1 MQTTKILLVDD
12 HAILR
17 EGLRLLLEKAGLNVV
32 GEAADGREA
41 IANAREMKADLVV
54 MDIAM
59 PDLNGIDATRKLIG
73 ELPGTKVVALS
84 MNSDRRNVVQMFQ
97 AGALGYVL
105 KSSASAEIVRAVQ
118 AVGSGQTYVS
128 PSIGQVVIEA
138 LSGGATAGGGRGLS
152 NREREVLQ
160 LLAEGKSSKEI
171 ALQLALAVPTVETY
185 RRQIMDK
192 LGLRTIAELTKH
204 AVREGLTTLE

>member
-138 LSGGATAGGGRGLS
+138 LSGGATAGGRGLS